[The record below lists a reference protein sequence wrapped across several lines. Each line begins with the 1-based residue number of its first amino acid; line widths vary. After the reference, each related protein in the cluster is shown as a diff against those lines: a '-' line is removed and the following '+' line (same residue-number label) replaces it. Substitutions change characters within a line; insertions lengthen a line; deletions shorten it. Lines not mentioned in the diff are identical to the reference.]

1 MSHTSGPGGKVN
13 DPIWEWYEDKRR
25 EVRDAYERLMEARKR
40 GASEEEIRRLQ
51 RKYEEAGDCGD

>member
-1 MSHTSGPGGKVN
+1 VN